1 MADPL
6 NVLLGA
12 ATSIGSSIY
21 ANSQNRKSQKRAD
34 QYNQA
39 QWNRQNAYNDPTAQM
54 ARLRKAGLNPN
65 MIYGASPAS
74 ATGNSGSQAPP
85 SKMVNHEMS
94 DPSGAINTFAN
105 TQQKET
111 QTDNLKAQNTLL
123 MQDAIL
129 KDISIQSNALEF
141 NKDSDIYKFSVD
153 ASRLGTEKLAEQ
165 INGTKLDNKLKS
177 GGLADK
183 LTTIK
188 LGVAQARETLD
199 GEKLK
204 NKIKT
209 FETDLHKL
217 GLTPSDPAWQRIM
230 VINKKELIKAASQT
244 IKYKN

>member
-1 MADPL
+1 MNPL
-6 NVLLGA
+6 TAILGA
-12 ATSIGSSIY
+12 ATSIGSSVY
-21 ANSQNRKSQKRAD
+21 ANSENKKSQKRAD

-39 QWNRQNAYNDPTAQM
+39 QWNRQNEYNDPTAQM
-54 ARLRKAGLNPN
+54 QRLRKAGLNPN

-94 DPSGAINTFAN
+94 DPSGSINTFAN
-105 TQQKET
+105 TIQKET

-129 KDISIQSNALEF
+129 KDISIQSDALKF

-177 GGLADK
+177 GALPDQLSK
-183 LTTIK
+183 IK
-188 LGVAQARETLD
+188 LGVEHAKETLK

-209 FETDLHKL
+209 FETELHKL
-217 GLTPSDPAWQRIM
+217 GLTPTDPAWQRIM
-230 VINKKELIKAASQT
+230 VIQKKSIIKAINNTQ
-244 IKYKN
+244 KRN